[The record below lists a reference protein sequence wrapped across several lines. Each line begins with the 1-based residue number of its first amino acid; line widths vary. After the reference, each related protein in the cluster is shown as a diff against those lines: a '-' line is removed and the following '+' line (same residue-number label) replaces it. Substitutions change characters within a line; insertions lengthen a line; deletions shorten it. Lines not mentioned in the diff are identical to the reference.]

1 MTFDE
6 VTGTAEEWL
15 TEVLRRSLRQERRHC
30 NLAVITQSNLNRIQ
44 AKRLD
49 PVNGIKNL
57 YLNKKPDTVLL
68 AG

>member
-15 TEVLRRSLRQERRHC
+15 EEVARRARRQHPGPSPEPQRNTLVILES
-30 NLAVITQSNLNRIQ
+30 NLARIR

-49 PVNGIKNL
+49 PIHGIRNL
-57 YLNKKPDTVLL
+57 YLNKAPK
-68 AG
+68 